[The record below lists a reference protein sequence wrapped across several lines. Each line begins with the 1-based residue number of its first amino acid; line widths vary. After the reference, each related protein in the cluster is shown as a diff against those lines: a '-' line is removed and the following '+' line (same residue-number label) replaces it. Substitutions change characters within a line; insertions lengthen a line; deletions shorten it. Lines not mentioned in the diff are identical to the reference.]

1 MLSFSTTATCAR
13 MTMSTRTSRTIE
25 MRPAEAA
32 DQVFMEVL
40 FASTRTADQRM
51 GACDAP
57 TEALLMALQF
67 RARQTQ
73 LHAYYPYADV
83 AIIVERE
90 RPIGALHVNYGSD
103 EIRILDLSLL
113 PECRSRGIGLGLLR
127 SLQAQGVRMRVP
139 VRLDVLPGT
148 RAQRLFQRCGFTLNG
163 ANGLYLCMEWMP
175 ALLT

>member
-1 MLSFSTTATCAR
+1 
-13 MTMSTRTSRTIE
+13 MSTRTSRTIE

-32 DQVFMEVL
+32 DQAFL
-40 FASTRTADQRM
+40 ALLYASTRTADQRM
-51 GACDAP
+51 GACDAR
-57 TEALLMALQF
+57 TEAMLMTLQY

-73 LHAYYPYADV
+73 LHALFPYADA

-103 EIRILDLSLL
+103 EIRLLDISLL

-175 ALLT
+175 PLLT

>member
-1 MLSFSTTATCAR
+1 
-13 MTMSTRTSRTIE
+13 MSTRTSRTIE

-32 DQVFMEVL
+32 DQAFMELL

-51 GACDAP
+51 GACDAR
-57 TEALLMALQF
+57 TEAMLMALQY

-73 LHAYYPYADV
+73 QHSLYPYADAAV
-83 AIIVERE
+83 IVERE

-103 EIRILDLSLL
+103 EIRILDISLL

-163 ANGLYLCMEWMP
+163 ANGLFLCMEWMP
-175 ALLT
+175 PLLT

>member
-1 MLSFSTTATCAR
+1 
-13 MTMSTRTSRTIE
+13 MSTRTSRTIE

-32 DQVFMEVL
+32 DQAFLSLL

-51 GACDAP
+51 GACDAH

-73 LHAYYPYADV
+73 LHALYPYGDIAV
-83 AIIVERE
+83 IAERE

-103 EIRILDLSLL
+103 EIRILDMSLL
-113 PECRSRGIGLGLLR
+113 PESRSRGIGIGLLR
-127 SLQAQGVRMRVP
+127 SLQAQGARMHVP
-139 VRLDVLPGT
+139 VRLDVMPGT

-163 ANGLYLCMEWMP
+163 ANGLFLCMEWMP